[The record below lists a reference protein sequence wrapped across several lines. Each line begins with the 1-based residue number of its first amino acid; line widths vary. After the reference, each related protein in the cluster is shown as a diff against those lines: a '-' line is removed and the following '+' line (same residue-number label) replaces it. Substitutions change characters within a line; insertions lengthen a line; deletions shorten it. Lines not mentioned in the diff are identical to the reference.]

1 MLPAFQQFIKKNDVM
16 PQNVHF
22 LNLADFSNNI
32 YFGTLKLKHLGQ
44 IPTIFNWVHFLFFWF
59 TGLRAFSSFLVLK
72 VTTYFIWITPKC
84 KIACYNTNRKHK
96 CLKSFNCVYIFFW
109 AFSHESLSKLWFSL
123 WTFCQIS
130 QQQKRLCSI
139 TNLVVSGKSF

>member
-59 TGLRAFSSFLVLK
+59 PGFWAFSSFLVLK
-72 VTTYFIWITPKC
+72 VTLRQY
-84 KIACYNTNRKHK
+84 
-96 CLKSFNCVYIFFW
+96 KSQAQMFEIIYCVYIFFL
-109 AFSHESLSKLWFSL
+109 ATSHESLSKLWFSL
-123 WTFCQIS
+123 WTFCQILL
-130 QQQKRLCSI
+130 QQKRLCSI
-139 TNLVVSGKSF
+139 ANLVVFGKSF